1 MIPSNKVLE
10 AMIRIVAFP
19 LALVIVFANSGSQ
32 TEAQASRGTWPQ
44 WGGPARNFHIDSV
57 QIARSWPQTGPR
69 QIWRHPLGEGY
80 SSILVDGDALVT
92 MYRRNDDEVVV
103 AMDAET
109 GARRWEHAYRAPL
122 LHDGV
127 YDVWLNSAGPGPYS
141 TPLIADGS
149 VFSIGVNGHLRA
161 LDLRTGTLLWSHNL
175 VERFNLKD
183 YNAFAAS
190 PLAYHGNVILTLG
203 SSPQGVVAFDRESGM
218 LAWQSD
224 SIPLGPGS
232 PLLIDLNGEDELII
246 LGQQEIAALDPT
258 NGRLLWRHPHP
269 TEIGLNIS
277 TPVWGPG
284 NRVFVSS
291 AYGGGSRVIVLSRA
305 GGRTTPRQIWSN
317 NRMRLHFGTGLWMGG
332 LILGTSGDFGPAF
345 MVALDAETGTELW
358 RDRSFARA
366 QMVDAG
372 GTLIIVDENGEIALA
387 SPTRDGLHVHARKEL
402 LTANSWTPP
411 TVVGSTVYVRDRKD
425 ILALDLR
432 P

>member
-1 MIPSNKVLE
+1 
-10 AMIRIVAFP
+10 MIRIVAFP

-44 WGGPARNFHIDSV
+44 WGAARNFHIDSV
-57 QIARSWPQTGPR
+57 QIARSWPQPGPR

-109 GARRWEHAYRAPL
+109 GARRGEHAYRAPL
-122 LHDGV
+122 LHD
-127 YDVWLNSAGPGPYS
+127 
-141 TPLIADGS
+141 
-149 VFSIGVNGHLRA
+149 
-161 LDLRTGTLLWSHNL
+161 
-175 VERFNLKD
+175 
-183 YNAFAAS
+183 
-190 PLAYHGNVILTLG
+190 
-203 SSPQGVVAFDRESGM
+203 
-218 LAWQSD
+218 
-224 SIPLGPGS
+224 
-232 PLLIDLNGEDELII
+232 
-246 LGQQEIAALDPT
+246 
-258 NGRLLWRHPHP
+258 
-269 TEIGLNIS
+269 
-277 TPVWGPG
+277 
-284 NRVFVSS
+284 
-291 AYGGGSRVIVLSRA
+291 
-305 GGRTTPRQIWSN
+305 
-317 NRMRLHFGTGLWMGG
+317 
-332 LILGTSGDFGPAF
+332 
-345 MVALDAETGTELW
+345 
-358 RDRSFARA
+358 A